1 MGMFFAEQSHARWL
15 ALWWNIRPSDLQI
28 PTRTGDNSSLSHFSF
43 SLSLYICIYM
53 YVYTYIFHSLLLSLS
68 LPLAL
73 SLSHSLSLSL
83 KIKLSLTI
91 SFSLTFSLPHTTYS
105 TRRISPLVNWGT
117 LECIYPRYPDIHQID
132 ITELDRCVRVEFS
145 YYDVPHC
152 TVLYCT
158 VLYCTVLYCTVLY
171 CTVLYCTILS

>member
-28 PTRTGDNSSLSHFSF
+28 PTRTGDNSSLGHFSF
-43 SLSLYICIYM
+43 SLYIYIYK

-68 LPLAL
+68 LSLAL
-73 SLSHSLSLSL
+73 SFSHSLSLPL
-83 KIKLSLTI
+83 KIKLSLTL
-91 SFSLTFSLPHTTYS
+91 SSSLTLSFSLPHTTCS

-132 ITELDRCVRVEFS
+132 ITELDRCVRAEFS

-158 VLYCTVLYCTVLY
+158 VLYCT
-171 CTVLYCTILS
+171 ILS